1 MVLIGASKINLRHH
15 KLDGWTLKYGSSCP
29 HRESFKK
36 QKLMSPQSN
45 VDVTYCIS
53 SSILSISK
61 SRQQKRKNFYFLFD
75 LVNDT
80 YHMGLALCL
89 WSHSRVWPSSI
100 NYTSNSKTYNT
111 NATFALR
118 TYMHARTQRGTHRHL
133 RPPISLSIRLA
144 LTLTGFREIAGLS
157 CGRWGEQ

>member
-1 MVLIGASKINLRHH
+1 MVLIRASKMNRRHFN
-15 KLDGWTLKYGSSCP
+15 LDGWTLKDNNRP
-29 HRESFKK
+29 HSDITTIKWRCHLLYFRF
-36 QKLMSPQSN
+36 SPEYLQ
-45 VDVTYCIS
+45 V
-53 SSILSISK
+53 
-61 SRQQKRKNFYFLFD
+61 NFYFLYD
-75 LVNDT
+75 LVNGT
-80 YHMGLALCL
+80 FRMGLALCL
-89 WSHSRVWPSSI
+89 WSHSRVWPSSL

-118 TYMHARTQRGTHRHL
+118 THMHARTQRGTHRHL